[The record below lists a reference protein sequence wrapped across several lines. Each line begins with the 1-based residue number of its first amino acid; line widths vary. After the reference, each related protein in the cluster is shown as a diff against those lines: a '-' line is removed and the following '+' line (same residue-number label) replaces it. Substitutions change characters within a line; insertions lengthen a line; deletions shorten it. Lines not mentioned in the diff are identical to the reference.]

1 MIRIEYQEPQ
11 TADWK
16 RWREDCERATQA
28 LYAAVQAGEKPQFDQ
43 RLYSRL
49 KRDHYFAA
57 EGPFGGRCAYCESP
71 ISGTQP
77 GDLDHFRPKSE
88 VTHAD
93 DSTVRLTDPSTGEE
107 RPHPGYY
114 WLAYHWRNLV
124 PSCIGCNRPNNLRNR
139 KHRAELKLGK
149 RSRFP
154 VEGQHAL
161 DASELRGE
169 RPLLINPAEEDPAPH
184 LEVDTTTGLL
194 KARTA
199 RGAMCVAVFGLN
211 VRKLPEMRL
220 AVMDQVRAVLVELIL
235 SKTPSDQQSAKAK
248 LAALLQGSQGHVATA
263 RARYRELHALLTT

>member
-16 RWREDCERATQA
+16 RWREDCEQATQA
-28 LYAAVQAGEKPQFDQ
+28 LCAAVQAGEKPQFDQ

-71 ISGTQP
+71 ISGTQH

-93 DSTVRLTDPSTGEE
+93 DSLVCLTDASTGEE
-107 RPHPGYY
+107 RHHPGYY

-124 PSCIGCNRPNNLRNR
+124 PSCIGCNRPANL
-139 KHRAELKLGK
+139 KDQKLGK

-154 VEGQHAL
+154 VEGQHARNE
-161 DASELRGE
+161 AELHNE

-184 LEVDTTTGLL
+184 LKVDLSTGYMQHLTT
-194 KARTA
+194 
-199 RGAMCVAVFGLN
+199 RGEMCVRIFGLN
-211 VRKLPEMRL
+211 LRDLPDMRNQ
-220 AVMDQVRAVLVELIL
+220 VMDQVRLLRIKLQHSDSKLELQA
-235 SKTPSDQQSAKAK
+235 DFDK
-248 LAALLQGSQGHVATA
+248 LKRLLEGRNGHAAAA
-263 RARYRELHALLTT
+263 RAMNLELHRRHMEAPR